1 MKIADIPDTY
11 TPAITIE
18 QYRTLTSDQTSPD
31 ELVTKRIFF
40 IERLCRGVIK
50 QELQKTTRG

>member
-1 MKIADIPDTY
+1 MKAPYIPDTY

-18 QYRTLTSDQTSPD
+18 HYRTLTGDNTSPD
-31 ELVTKRIFF
+31 ELVIKRIFF
-40 IERLCRGVIK
+40 IERLCRGAIQ